1 MIPSQ
6 VFAEAFPTLLR
17 PCNILYS
24 MSAAPI
30 PIPEL
35 VKPPLG
41 HIDALPVG
49 TMLGEF
55 ELQGLLGEGGF
66 GMVYQGYD
74 HSLHRPV
81 AIKEYMPS
89 RLVSRSANLHVS
101 VKSAAD
107 NQPFQAG
114 LTSFIAE
121 ARLLARF
128 DHPSLVKV
136 YRFWEANNTAY
147 MVMPLYQGITLKQ
160 ARRQMS
166 GPPPEA
172 WLRTMLWSVLEA
184 LKVLHDN
191 GTIHRDVSPDN
202 IFLQDIGP
210 PVLLDLG
217 AARRAVLDRDHKHIA
232 VLKISYAPIEQYADA
247 KDRHEGPWT
256 DLYALGAVVHEC
268 LCNEAPLPAT
278 IRAVRDRMPSFFRV
292 AQTVHT
298 HFGTRYSPT
307 FVDAVAHTLIIEPA
321 HRAQSVLDFCEEMQ
335 LQAPEELARF
345 DWRLELGDSVTL
357 GEEAPDLLMP
367 PEEQQL
373 SEKTLKQPH
382 IPVVNISKRPSRSR
396 KHRHSKISHS
406 ERLGAQGDTTDKK
419 SQVWMLWL
427 LPLGVVVSMS
437 LGVATWMYKEKPLV
451 PAPMQIASSNTLAS
465 TSEYMSAP
473 AVPPKVT
480 DSIAAAGPPLP
491 IPTKIPTLVTA
502 DPPEPAVKALP
513 RAEPMRRSV
522 QAPSVSAPKATKTE
536 KSVPLKVTGPVL
548 VKPSPAAAVETATAS
563 IKPMELCADAT
574 VFSRSMCIYRYCQKR
589 EFASLPVCIEDRK
602 RWESQ
607 GRTQLP

>member
-6 VFAEAFPTLLR
+6 VFAEAFPTLPR
-17 PCNILYS
+17 PCNISHS
-24 MSAAPI
+24 MNKTPI
-30 PIPEL
+30 PTPEL
-35 VKPPLG
+35 VEIPPG
-41 HIDALPVG
+41 HINALPAG

-89 RLVSRSANLHVS
+89 SLVSRSANLHVS

-107 NQPFQAG
+107 DQPFRAG

-202 IFLQDIGP
+202 IFLQDVGP

-232 VLKISYAPIEQYADA
+232 ILKISYAPIEQYAES
-247 KDRHEGPWT
+247 KDMHEGTWT

-298 HFGTRYSPT
+298 HFGTRYSPG
-307 FVDAVAHTLIIEPA
+307 FVDAIAHTLIIEPA
-321 HRAQSVLDFCEEMQ
+321 HRTQNVLDFCEEMQ

-345 DWRLELGDSVTL
+345 DWRLGLGDSVTL
-357 GEEAPDLLMP
+357 GEETPDLLMP
-367 PEEQQL
+367 PQEQQL

-382 IPVVNISKRPSRSR
+382 VPVVNIPRRPSRSR
-396 KHRHSKISHS
+396 KRRHSKISHS
-406 ERLGAQGDTTDKK
+406 ERLGAQGHTVNNK

-427 LPLGVVVSMS
+427 LLLGIVVSMS
-437 LGVATWMYKEKPLV
+437 LGLATWMHTRKPMV
-451 PAPMQIASSNTLAS
+451 PAPMRMASSNTPTS
-465 TSEYMSAP
+465 TSEYTSAP
-473 AVPPKVT
+473 AVRPETT
-480 DSIAAAGPPLP
+480 DSITAAVPPLP
-491 IPTKIPTLVTA
+491 IPTEIPTLVVA
-502 DPPEPAVKALP
+502 DPPEPAVTTPP
-513 RAEPMRRSV
+513 RAEPMRRPGK
-522 QAPSVSAPKATKTE
+522 APSLTAPRATKIE
-536 KSVPLKVTGPVL
+536 KPVPLKVTGPVL
-548 VKPSPAAAVETATAS
+548 VKPSPTAPVETATAS

-589 EFASLPVCIEDRK
+589 EFASLPVC
-602 RWESQ
+602 Q
-607 GRTQLP
+607 FV